1 METTERQPK
10 EEKALEEEGSRKE
23 SAEGQLKQAEQA
35 NPPALLKPPPKEP
48 TGSGKILHKRTF
60 QANNSRQK
68 SRRKEKRFYD
78 PWFNFYFRRTSVDG
92 CRVGD
97 LEFLVSPSKG
107 ALPSPNVTATATE
120 FIDPTSWSLFDIQP
134 QSDEWIFQLHWIS
147 MGQGVLLLLGILPRF
162 QVLGIYLNLVSL
174 HRRNDVML
182 DDEDTLLRL
191 WAFFLVFLPLHH
203 FTIYDLFRKYRRRDE
218 SWPMWP
224 WRLWQTEMI
233 LIYWSSSMNKLLDP
247 NCVWIAGDAL
257 YWMAQSSP
265 FYPGLLNPD
274 LFFNCYLP
282 LKFSCWY
289 ILIAECTCWVGI
301 WMEDM
306 QADIIAIMIV
316 PPRVPTGLSG
326 LLVKL
331 LIVLLTFG
339 MAVDVFPPRLIV
351 GVKNQTAFHNFRR
364 HYVKPVL
371 RSTGIW
377 QEPWDVYHMGPFP
390 ETSYYQAF
398 IQLRNGT
405 VVDRRSPNWSTM
417 TWLERKKTVR
427 LKKYFTNLAT
437 AKEAWVSYCEHVIR
451 DMEDDV
457 LAVELVRLYER
468 ARAPRNETRWM
479 ARMRQ
484 PLDKGWV
491 SLVVVRLCKDNHENC
506 ESLVSQGNCQR
517 SPKFMQDTCRKSCGF
532 CNQLEVAWGN
542 GVEGQIGNLAAY
554 TPEQAGS
561 PTALTE
567 KADNGNGSQCV
578 ILNEDT
584 TDTCH

>member
-1 METTERQPK
+1 MVQADYLPPLERRRW
-10 EEKALEEEGSRKE
+10 L
-23 SAEGQLKQAEQA
+23 
-35 NPPALLKPPPKEP
+35 
-48 TGSGKILHKRTF
+48 
-60 QANNSRQK
+60 
-68 SRRKEKRFYD
+68 RRKIPFEK
-78 PWFNFYFRRTSVDG
+78 
-92 CRVGD
+92 
-97 LEFLVSPSKG
+97 
-107 ALPSPNVTATATE
+107 
-120 FIDPTSWSLFDIQP
+120 Q
-134 QSDEWIFQLHWIS
+134 
-147 MGQGVLLLLGILPRF
+147 
-162 QVLGIYLNLVSL
+162 
-174 HRRNDVML
+174 
-182 DDEDTLLRL
+182 
-191 WAFFLVFLPLHH
+191 
-203 FTIYDLFRKYRRRDE
+203 
-218 SWPMWP
+218 
-224 WRLWQTEMI
+224 
-233 LIYWSSSMNKLLDP
+233 
-247 NCVWIAGDAL
+247 
-257 YWMAQSSP
+257 
-265 FYPGLLNPD
+265 
-274 LFFNCYLP
+274 
-282 LKFSCWY
+282 
-289 ILIAECTCWVGI
+289 
-301 WMEDM
+301 
-306 QADIIAIMIV
+306 